1 MSPKHRLCGVTNGMH
16 RDRQSPCASFVEN
29 LLKES
34 LTQTLALVVSVYE
47 KPLYVDVCWL
57 WWFCSGDLVRNK
69 SGNTP
74 VGCDGDNHFA
84 P

>member
-1 MSPKHRLCGVTNGMH
+1 MGSEHRLCGGPNGMN
-16 RDRQSPCASFVEN
+16 RDRQSLRASFVEY

-34 LTQTLALVVSVYE
+34 LTQTLSLVVPVYE

-57 WWFCSGDLVRNK
+57 WWFFSGGLVRNK
-69 SGNTP
+69 SGNTA

-84 P
+84 F